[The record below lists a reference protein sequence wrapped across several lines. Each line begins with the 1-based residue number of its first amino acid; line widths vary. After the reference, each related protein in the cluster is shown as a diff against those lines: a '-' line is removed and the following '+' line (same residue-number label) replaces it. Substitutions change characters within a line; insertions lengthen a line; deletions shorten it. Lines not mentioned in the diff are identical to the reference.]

1 MFVSAKPVLEDGVL
15 SVNGKEVLTKVPENV
30 VVTPLTNS
38 SAFVGATSET
48 ATSRHVFK
56 LGVIRYGISSCSRI
70 HFLLLLQFTADLAT
84 VDSICCSSAHSD
96 FRIPCFIFMNFIIMN
111 LRLEKAMFLNTY
123 KNQGFFLCRMGGVC
137 RPLPQGQPCSAGN
150 SDVFFRAAVMSDY

>member
-70 HFLLLLQFTADLAT
+70 YFLLLQFTADLAT

-123 KNQGFFLCRMGGVC
+123 KNQGLGGVC
-137 RPLPQGQPCSAGN
+137 RPVPQSQPCSAGN
-150 SDVFFRAAVMSDY
+150 SDVFFRDAVMSDY